1 MKTIQLLLVLSI
13 NFLFFNCQSEE
24 NEIITETPP
33 TQLIVT
39 GSPLVKL
46 ISRTTQNPTSKDNVL
61 DNSSCFSVKL
71 PVEVFVNG
79 TTITVNSEADYQ
91 TVQNAID
98 AFSNDDDIVNF
109 NFPITVQF
117 QNSTSQI
124 IEDTDELDDVLDDCD
139 ENDDFDEIDCIAINY
154 PVVINVYNTNN
165 QVANTISI
173 TSNTQFFNYLDS
185 IDSDDI
191 ATIVF
196 PLTMINSNNQS
207 VLINSNKELEDFI
220 EDAID
225 DCDDDDSEEPSPAFA
240 SILTSGSWY
249 VSYYFEEVDDETI
262 DYDGYNFTFNSNL
275 SISVSKNSDNS
286 SGSWLNFSESG
297 DTMLDLDFSD
307 SNLSKLAD
315 DWKIIEYNENQI
327 RLKHIDDGDDDDNA
341 YLNLSKR

>member
-1 MKTIQLLLVLSI
+1 MKTLQLLLFLSI
-13 NFLFFNCQSEE
+13 SFLFFNCQSEE

-71 PVEVFVNG
+71 PVEVIVNG
-79 TTITVNSEADYQ
+79 TTITVNSEADYK

-139 ENDDFDEIDCIAINY
+139 ENDDFDEIDCIFITY

-173 TSNTQFFNYLDS
+173 SSNTQFFNYLDS

-191 ATIVF
+191 ATIVY
-196 PLTMINSNNQS
+196 PITVLNSNNQS
-207 VLINSNKELEDFI
+207 VLINSNDELEDFI

-225 DCDDDDSEEPSPAFA
+225 DCDDDDEEPSPTEFS
-240 SILTSGSWY
+240 SIITSDSWY
-249 VSYYFEEVDDETI
+249 VSYYFDDDNETI
-262 DYDGYNFTFNSNL
+262 IYDGYNFTFNSNS
-275 SISVSKNSDNS
+275 SILVSKNSDNS
-286 SGSWLNFSESG
+286 SGSWINFSESG
-297 DTMLDLDFSD
+297 DAILDLDFSD
-307 SNLSKLAD
+307 SNLSKLVD
-315 DWKIIEYNENQI
+315 DWKIIEYTETQI
-327 RLKHIDDGDDDDNA
+327 RLRHIDDGDDDDNA